1 MTHTKQATPGAA
13 PRKPVDDKAKEAR
26 KTATGRATAGIAPQ
40 AGLEDEPLPGKGGVD
55 DRDPDS
61 VDDRDPDSTGSP
73 GASVAPA
80 RKQRRD

>member
-1 MTHTKQATPGAA
+1 MTDTKQATPSAG
-13 PRKPVDDKAKEAR
+13 PRKPDDDKAKEAR

-40 AGLEDEPLPGKGGVD
+40 AGLEDEPLPGKGGVN
-55 DRDPDS
+55 DRDPNS
-61 VDDRDPDSTGSP
+61 VGSP